1 MDIYDY
7 TTRGGKNVITN
18 YIDKLSAKERLEI
31 YDIRQEIFVIQVMQK
46 YLRMHLK
53 KLIQGSCVESYGKSE
68 CHKRV

>member
-31 YDIRQEIFVIQVMQK
+31 YDIRQEIRKHGM
-46 YLRMHLK
+46 MHLK
-53 KLIQGSCVESYGKSE
+53 KLIQGSCEESYGKSE